1 MLEKLHM
8 AQSQRLEPG
17 KVALSESLHIQE
29 WQVLN
34 KIFLSLD

>member
-17 KVALSESLHIQE
+17 KVALSELLHISR
-29 WQVLN
+29 LA
-34 KIFLSLD
+34 SA